1 MQMRNKAND
10 NGKST
15 DPIYGKVMA
24 KTGNM
29 VSGGAALLVRAEAVG
44 GPSNLVAIGVMAALN
59 ASNQAVVNDRRK
71 KIRAVR

>member
-1 MQMRNKAND
+1 MRNKAND
-10 NGKST
+10 NNKGT
-15 DPIYGKVMA
+15 DPIYSKVMA

-59 ASNQAVVNDRRK
+59 ASNEAVVNDRRK
-71 KIRAVR
+71 KVRAVC